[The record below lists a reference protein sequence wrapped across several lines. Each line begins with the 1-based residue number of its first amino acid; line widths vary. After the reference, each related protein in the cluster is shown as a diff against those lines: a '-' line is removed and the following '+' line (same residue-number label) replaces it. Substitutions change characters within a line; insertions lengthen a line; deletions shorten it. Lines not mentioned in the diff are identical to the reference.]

1 MGKAFTE
8 NERAEVQERLR
19 RIGLELLREN
29 GIRNVSIRELTRTA
43 GIAQGGFY
51 TFYKDKDD
59 FVMDL
64 MCLRVREKTD
74 LMYQNRRKIKG
85 SPRDFLVDLF
95 YQSGMH
101 LKENKAFQNKESDTL
116 AFWRKE
122 AGQGNRQIEK
132 TYADFLR
139 RMTGYWEKNGWQIE
153 YDEKGLLDA
162 GMAAGVLFSN
172 AELFEE
178 DYFEKIYRAFCES
191 MVDRF
196 FHAVLVKET
205 GEA

>member
-1 MGKAFTE
+1 MGKAFSE
-8 NERAEVQERLR
+8 EERARVQEKLR
-19 RIGLELLREN
+19 RIGLELLRQN
-29 GIRNVSIRELTRTA
+29 GIKNVSIRELTSAA

-74 LMYQNRRKIKG
+74 LAYQNRRKIKA

-101 LKENKAFQNKESDTL
+101 LRQNKAFQNGESDTL

-122 AGQGNRQIEK
+122 AQQGNRQIEE
-132 TYADFLR
+132 TYAGFLR
-139 RMTGYWEKNGWQIE
+139 RMTAYWEKNGWKIE
-153 YDEKGLLDA
+153 YDEKGLLNA
-162 GMAAGVLFSN
+162 GTAAGILFSN

-178 DYFEKIYRAFCES
+178 NYFEKIYRAFCEGV
-191 MVDRF
+191 VDRF
-196 FHAVLVKET
+196 FRSDKA
-205 GEA
+205 